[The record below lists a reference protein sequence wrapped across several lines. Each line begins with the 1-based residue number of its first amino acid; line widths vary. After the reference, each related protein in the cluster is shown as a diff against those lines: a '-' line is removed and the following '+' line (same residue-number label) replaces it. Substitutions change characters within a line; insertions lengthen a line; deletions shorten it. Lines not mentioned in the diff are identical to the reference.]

1 MCALGHGIW
10 LHSGELERALAY
22 VKYLE
27 TEGADKR
34 ARDAE
39 VERRVAHEKS
49 RIEAERA
56 ARNFDAGIVTAAG
69 KRIFFRRLTR
79 ATRGAISTGDL

>member
-39 VERRVAHEKS
+39 IERRVAHEKS

-56 ARNFDAGIVTAAG
+56 ARNSRPASSPLRASGFFFD
-69 KRIFFRRLTR
+69 
-79 ATRGAISTGDL
+79 D